1 MEKLIDIK
9 TKSGIQLTD
18 PELAVRWWG
27 RLSDE
32 EKQLYLNTYLPSYE
46 INEVDYETMYYIWL
60 KKQELPEKMWD

>member
-32 EKQLYLNTYLPSYE
+32 EKQQYLNTYLLRNE
-46 INEVDYETMYYIWL
+46 ISEVDYQTMYYIWS
-60 KKQELPEKMWD
+60 KKQELP